1 MSKNFNPFEHGAIL
15 VEPEKHQKVSSQ
27 TNGFNP
33 FEHGAVF
40 VSDSQIQPTIKQ
52 EELSWL
58 QRNRKL
64 WQPLIDRTVKGLLPE
79 MSPSRAKAI
88 TAGALGGIP
97 DTATAAYNIPA
108 ALTNH
113 ALSKGFPFNIPLLES
128 KSIDEMPMPEDPYQL
143 PLIPSATE
151 AIDQG
156 IDTATGGYT
165 KTPENDK
172 HVNEALKLG
181 ANTISGG
188 IVGEVGQALK
198 IPSLT
203 RVGKF
208 TGSTDPT
215 QVAGAGVAGGT
226 MSYLADQ
233 GASTEEILGKGA
245 ATNLAINAAPPIVKG
260 GGNLL
265 AKGALTAVG
274 LGKNKLNMEAA
285 KAAQGLDIALPK
297 AAASEGK
304 IIALADQFLSKAP
317 IAGSIMN
324 KRYSNMARKVMT
336 ELDKA
341 YDSALP
347 ASELSGVE
355 DRIRQ
360 LYSNSR
366 EALPKEAQIV
376 PKNVTSITENIKGEL
391 AKSASLSPGEKKVL
405 SIINDYEDK
414 FVPMGIKRIP
424 SPVEDLVASQ
434 DSLGKVINW
443 DDTSI
448 NWRQEKKA
456 RGMQKRL
463 YNAISND
470 LEEYGK
476 SNPEWYNYH
485 KEADKLFTKLSR
497 RKELEK
503 LFISVE
509 NTSTGEMSYNSLS
522 KILNDEQNRARLQ
535 KITNPETFE
544 RLDKLSKVA
553 RAMAIKNKNI
563 PNPSGTAST
572 LATMNVLGA
581 ITGVTSYATGYAW
594 GTTIKYLGLAPTIA
608 HLLTDKMSLDAA
620 IRFAENPSNFNA
632 VEFGKRMKQITGHT
646 PVTLLREAQKLEQ
659 GKEQTS
665 GEVKSGEPAKKAPAF
680 NKTIEDMYNNKY
692 IRNFIEAD

>member
-1 MSKNFNPFEHGAIL
+1 MSKNNFWAEFDSGFENKQVTNNFWEEFDNPQGE
-15 VEPEKHQKVSSQ
+15 VTSEPSI
-27 TNGFNP
+27 G
-33 FEHGAVF
+33 
-40 VSDSQIQPTIKQ
+40 
-52 EELSWL
+52 
-58 QRNRKL
+58 QR
-64 WQPLIDRTVKGLLPE
+64 IASG
-79 MSPSRAKAI
+79 AKAVVAGV
-88 TAGALGGIP
+88 AGAIP
-97 DTATAAYNIPA
+97 DTLSLAYNLPA
-108 ALTNH
+108 MAQN
-113 ALSKGFPFNIPLLES
+113 AQVAAGNYQAN
-128 KSIDEMPMPEDPYQL
+128 PYAFDFAPAEEITSPV

-165 KTPENDK
+165 TTPEDQK
-172 HVNEALKLG
+172 YINEGLKTGASFLTGGGLAKTAQGGVAKLG
-181 ANTISGG
+181 SMIGNTSPL
-188 IVGEVGQALK
+188 QA
-198 IPSLT
+198 
-203 RVGKF
+203 
-208 TGSTDPT
+208 
-215 QVAGAGVAGGT
+215 AGAAAMGGT
-226 MSYLADQ
+226 TSYLADQ
-233 GASTEEILGKGA
+233 GAGAGEALGGGLA
-245 ATNLAINAAPPIVKG
+245 ANLAVNAAPS
-260 GGNLL
+260 L
-265 AKGALTAVG
+265 AKGAGGLAGHAALSALG
-274 LGKNKLNMEAA
+274 LGKNKLNLEAA

-324 KRYSNMARKVMT
+324 KRYSNMARKVMG

-476 SNPEWYNYH
+476 TNPEWYNYH

-535 KITNPETFE
+535 NITNPETFE

-632 VEFGKRMKQITGHT
+632 VEFGKRMKQITGYT

-659 GKEQTS
+659 GKE
-665 GEVKSGEPAKKAPAF
+665 EKSKPPVQSQEPTKKAPAF

-692 IRNFIEAD
+692 IRNFIEAE

>member
-1 MSKNFNPFEHGAIL
+1 MKSIGNDLLQYERKKPLKNKIDLDLSQYERRPQREVTSEPSIGQRIASGGKAVAAGVAGAI
-15 VEPEKHQKVSSQ
+15 
-27 TNGFNP
+27 
-33 FEHGAVF
+33 
-40 VSDSQIQPTIKQ
+40 
-52 EELSWL
+52 
-58 QRNRKL
+58 
-64 WQPLIDRTVKGLLPE
+64 
-79 MSPSRAKAI
+79 
-88 TAGALGGIP
+88 P
-97 DTATAAYNIPA
+97 DIATAVYNIPA

-128 KSIDEMPMPEDPYQL
+128 KSIDEMPMPEDPYQF

-156 IDTATGGYT
+156 IDTVTGGYT
-165 KTPENDK
+165 ITPEDQK
-172 HVNEALKLG
+172 YINEGLKTGASFLTGGGLAKTAQGGVAKLG
-181 ANTISGG
+181 SMIGNTSPL
-188 IVGEVGQALK
+188 QA
-198 IPSLT
+198 
-203 RVGKF
+203 
-208 TGSTDPT
+208 
-215 QVAGAGVAGGT
+215 AGAAAMGGT
-226 MSYLADQ
+226 TSYLADQ
-233 GASTEEILGKGA
+233 GASTSEALGGGLA
-245 ATNLAINAAPPIVKG
+245 ANLAVNAAPS
-260 GGNLL
+260 L
-265 AKGALTAVG
+265 AKGAGGLAGRAALSAVG
-274 LGKNKLNMEAA
+274 LGKNKLNLEAA

-324 KRYSNMARKVMT
+324 KRYSNMARKVMG

-376 PKNVTSITENIKGEL
+376 PKNVTSVTESIKTEL
-391 AKSASLSPGEKKVL
+391 AKSASLSAGEKKVL
-405 SIINDYEDK
+405 SVIKDYEDK

-476 SNPEWYNYH
+476 TNPEWYNYH

-632 VEFGKRMKQITGHT
+632 VEFGKRMKQITGQT

-659 GKEQTS
+659 GKEKTKPEAQFQ
-665 GEVKSGEPAKKAPAF
+665 EPTKKAPAF

-692 IRNFIEAD
+692 IRNFIEAE